1 MFFSLIIVDQIINA
15 RMKST
20 SIILKAGVEV
30 AKDEVKILLNSV
42 SYYLAVFFVINQE
55 GC

>member
-1 MFFSLIIVDQIINA
+1 
-15 RMKST
+15 
-20 SIILKAGVEV
+20 V
-30 AKDEVKILLNSV
+30 AKDEVQILLNYV